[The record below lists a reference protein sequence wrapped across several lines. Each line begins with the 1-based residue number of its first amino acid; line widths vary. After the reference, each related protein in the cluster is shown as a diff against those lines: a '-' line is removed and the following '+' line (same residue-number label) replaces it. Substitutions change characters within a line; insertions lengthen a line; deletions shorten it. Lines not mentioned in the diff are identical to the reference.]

1 MQYDESSDSLAD
13 LNINLEVAPKHH
25 LALAP
30 ESWVFVNPEW
40 LKPEFLPIFR
50 DSFSR
55 IFAKTHDAER
65 ICKELFGHCIYTG
78 FLVRD
83 QMDTSI
89 KRERRFL
96 HIGGNSTLR
105 NTRTIIQAW
114 ELMENPYPLTI
125 VSRWFCEPVPGIE
138 FYEEVTEHELKELQN
153 SHLFHLYPSGYEGF
167 GHALHES
174 QSVGASLLTTL
185 APPMDEFDAQYYVK
199 PIGTTRYNHGS
210 VAEVPVEG
218 VRAAAEAM
226 WDEVEKGL
234 NAPAPEVP
242 QGYLTSRILVHDPE
256 ARSKFEGNNK
266 RFEELFG
273 EVIDGFTAGNCSP
286 VRPVVWT
293 RSDVSSDA
301 RCIAILGNFG
311 VSYSTESELAWSFRH
326 LGHNVIELQEGRAT
340 GKEIVSACLMN
351 NVDAFVWIHTH
362 TWETPGDPA
371 FAIGLDAIKKAGI
384 PTIGFHLDRYWG
396 LNILDGRE
404 DGIGNT
410 PWWQCDFVFTAD
422 GGNQERFKAR
432 GVRHVWLP
440 PGVVERGVHY
450 GRFRPEFDCDVAFVG
465 SRNYHPEYPFRGEL
479 ISWLE
484 ITYGK
489 RFKLITG
496 VREGDLND
504 AYASAKVVVGDSCFA
519 GEPYYW
525 SDRVPE
531 TVGRGGYLIHPFS
544 EGMHAGYCLPYVGL
558 EHLRQQIEDSLELPE
573 MRRKWVR
580 YQMEIVRQHE
590 TYSQRVQT
598 ILETVGVV
606 RKSEDREILHTSS
619 DRVHEMRSGSD
630 GT

>member
-1 MQYDESSDSLAD
+1 MKITVTGSLG
-13 LNINLEVAPKHH
+13 NISKP
-25 LALAP
+25 LAKKLIKA
-30 ESWVFVNPEW
+30 
-40 LKPEFLPIFR
+40 
-50 DSFSR
+50 
-55 IFAKTHDAER
+55 
-65 ICKELFGHCIYTG
+65 GHQ
-78 FLVRD
+78 V
-83 QMDTSI
+83 
-89 KRERRFL
+89 
-96 HIGGNSTLR
+96 
-105 NTRTIIQAW
+105 TIISSSADKKAD
-114 ELMENPYPLTI
+114 
-125 VSRWFCEPVPGIE
+125 IE
-138 FYEEVTEHELKELQN
+138 
-153 SHLFHLYPSGYEGF
+153 
-167 GHALHES
+167 AL
-174 QSVGASLLTTL
+174 G
-185 APPMDEFDAQYYVK
+185 
-199 PIGTTRYNHGS
+199 
-210 VAEVPVEG
+210 
-218 VRAAAEAM
+218 AAAAIGSIADADFLTRAFSSTDAVYTM
-226 WDEVEKGL
+226 
-234 NAPAPEVP
+234 VP
-242 QGYLTSRILVHDPE
+242 P
-256 ARSKFEGNNK
+256 N
-266 RFEELFG
+266 FG
-273 EVIDGFTAGNCSP
+273 ATDYRKYVSGFTKNYA
-286 VRPVVWT
+286 
-293 RSDVSSDA
+293 
-301 RCIAILGNFG
+301 
-311 VSYSTESELAWSFRH
+311 
-326 LGHNVIELQEGRAT
+326 
-340 GKEIVSACLMN
+340 
-351 NVDAFVWIHTH
+351 
-362 TWETPGDPA
+362 
-371 FAIGLDAIKKAGI
+371 DAIKKAGI

-606 RKSEDREILHTSS
+606 RKSEDREILPTSS